1 MELQNTVFSILAVS
15 AIIIVLILLVNRSL
29 RKFDPLSEP
38 KGLVLLMIML
48 IRFVEG
54 MLKDE
59 TNEKITEELG
69 PYIGVTMIYIFL
81 SNISGLL
88 SIEPPTA
95 NFSVTLSLAAITCIL
110 IEVYSWKYRGVK
122 GYLKSYFEPIAV
134 LFPINL
140 ISKVSTLAS
149 LSLRLFGN
157 IVSGSIL
164 MMVIYAMLASVS
176 GLIPVIGNFNF
187 LGVIV
192 APALHF
198 YFDLFAGLM
207 QTYIF
212 ITLSI
217 TFIGKELPD

>member
-1 MELQNTVFSILAVS
+1 
-15 AIIIVLILLVNRSL
+15 
-29 RKFDPLSEP
+29 
-38 KGLVLLMIML
+38 
-48 IRFVEG
+48 
-54 MLKDE
+54 
-59 TNEKITEELG
+59 
-69 PYIGVTMIYIFL
+69 
-81 SNISGLL
+81 
-88 SIEPPTA
+88 
-95 NFSVTLSLAAITCIL
+95 
-110 IEVYSWKYRGVK
+110 
-122 GYLKSYFEPIAV
+122 
-134 LFPINL
+134 
-140 ISKVSTLAS
+140 
-149 LSLRLFGN
+149 
-157 IVSGSIL
+157 